1 MVVRLNHLLRLDIY
15 GLSRRTLVMYYTA
28 NLPFVCRSN
37 GQHESSFAQSRC
49 RIFVNQSVGL
59 CLTENT
65 VDSARH
71 SSFRL
76 AQFLPQTCKFR
87 RRIIA
92 QFAVA
97 VEQTVEFGRHRRE
110 RQREH
115 VAHTCQQTVARRV

>member
-49 RIFVNQSVGL
+49 RIFVNQPIGL

-65 VDSARH
+65 VDSTRDC
-71 SSFRL
+71 SFRL
-76 AQFLPQTCKFR
+76 AQLLSQTCKFR

-97 VEQTVEFGRHRRE
+97 VEQAVEFGCHRRE
-110 RQREH
+110 R
-115 VAHTCQQTVARRV
+115 